1 MLWHVFVKNKDIL
14 KSRINLILFSYT
26 VYIKILPIIP
36 KYINIVFIFQV
47 SNQARPCVLFSF
59 LFYSTRV

>member
-26 VYIKILPIIP
+26 VCIEILPIIP

-47 SNQARPCVLFSF
+47 SSQARSYVLFSF
-59 LFYSTRV
+59 LFYSIPI